1 MELSTR
7 LDEVGVKL
15 AEATNLR
22 HQAEEEVTQ
31 QTLMQRVV
39 ETEIQKLRHEVL
51 NLNGIIDYLRNT
63 TASAID
69 EFLNRLQHEV
79 NLFPGPQA
87 AS

>member
-15 AEATNLR
+15 AETTNLR

-69 EFLNRLQHEV
+69 EFLNRLKHEV

>member
-1 MELSTR
+1 
-7 LDEVGVKL
+7 
-15 AEATNLR
+15 
-22 HQAEEEVTQ
+22 
-31 QTLMQRVV
+31 MQRVV
-39 ETEIQKLRHEVL
+39 ETEIQKLQHEVL

-69 EFLNRLQHEV
+69 EFLNRLKHEV